1 MNIITLQALTKMCLK
16 EMDKGNG
23 NKVVMVKNNTRFGN
37 YTPILAEF
45 EDNKDEIN
53 KNIKT
58 SSPENFI
65 LLG

>member
-1 MNIITLQALTKMCLK
+1 MNIITLQGLK

-23 NKVVMVKNNTRFGN
+23 NKVVMVRNNTKFGN
-37 YTPILAEF
+37 FTPILEEF
-45 EDNKDEIN
+45 EDKKDEIN